1 MKKNQYIYFAIY
13 VGIQSFLLQLLD
25 KMISPHLLP
34 KDNSGFVFLAF
45 QGWALYFLLGSNI
58 KAAIKGF
65 CGYFIGICFSIIMIL
80 LSNIFSSL
88 GILAVPLAAL
98 ITVPFMMYFEFAPW
112 FMSVVATFFIGA
124 GAFFAIITYVEG
136 ISIPIASFTVLL
148 YCLLGLASGYA
159 TIKARTWYENRLLI
173 RR

>member
-25 KMISPHLLP
+25 KMISPHLFP
-34 KDNSGFVFLAF
+34 KDNNGFVFLAF

-65 CGYFIGICFSIIMIL
+65 CGYFIGICFSILMIL
-80 LSNIFSSL
+80 LNNIFSSL
-88 GILAVPLAAL
+88 GIFTAPVVAL

-112 FMSVVATFFIGA
+112 FMSVVATFFIGS
-124 GAFFAIITYVEG
+124 GAFFAIFTYVEG
-136 ISIPIASFTVLL
+136 VSIPITMFTVLL
-148 YCLLGLASGYA
+148 YCFLGLASGYA
-159 TIKARTWYENRLLI
+159 TIIVRTWYENKLLI